1 MGKKQEIKDIVLAS
15 QVNQINSTVNNINL
29 ELVKQNK
36 IMSDGLEELRALRE
50 VK

>member
-1 MGKKQEIKDIVLAS
+1 MKKKQEIKDIILAS

-36 IMSDGLEELRALRE
+36 IMSDSLEELRALRE
-50 VK
+50 SK